1 MKTIRCDIQLPAS
14 KSESNRALTITAYG
28 GFAPDIQNLSE
39 SNDTQLLKRVF
50 EDLGKSETVDVQD
63 CGTAARFMLTF
74 LACHEGHWLLTG
86 TERMQQRPMQ
96 DLIVAL
102 RDLGADIQCLG
113 NDGFLPV
120 VIEGKTFRG
129 GKVAVDVT
137 RSSQFASSLLL
148 AAPMWPNGLEL
159 ELKGELNSMPYID
172 MTINM
177 MRHFGAEVERKE
189 RKVVVEPKPYRSTPF
204 VVEPDWSAASYWY
217 EIAALSDECDILLK
231 DLPLQSLQGD
241 AKMARMA
248 EQLGVQTIAEKAGL
262 RLKKIPFAS
271 ENLFFNFSDSPDL
284 FPAVV
289 AACAG
294 LELEAHFSGVKNLSS
309 KESDRVE
316 AMKAELSKLGVQLV
330 KISENELKL
339 MPSVLQ
345 KNDCKELIFNTYNDH
360 RIAMALAPL
369 RLILGSASVDH
380 PEVVAKSY
388 PSFWTDFSSICR

>member
-14 KSESNRALTITAYG
+14 KSESNRALTIAAYG

-39 SNDTQLLKRVF
+39 SSDTQLLKRVF

-120 VIEGKTFRG
+120 VIESKTFRG

-148 AAPMWPNGLEL
+148 AAPMWPDGLEL
-159 ELKGELNSMPYID
+159 ELKGEQNSMPYIE
-172 MTINM
+172 MTINV
-177 MRHFGAEVERKE
+177 MRHFGANVERKE
-189 RKVVVEPKPYRSTPF
+189 RKVVVEPKPYRPTPF

-217 EIAALSDECDILLK
+217 EIASLSDECDILLK
-231 DLPLQSLQGD
+231 DLSLQSLQGD
-241 AKMARMA
+241 AKMAKMA

-262 RLKKIPFAS
+262 RLKKIPLAT

-294 LELEAHFSGVKNLSS
+294 LELEVHFSGVKNLSS

-316 AMKAELSKLGVQLV
+316 AMKTELSKLGVQLV

-339 MPSVLQ
+339 LPSVLQ
-345 KNDCKELIFNTYNDH
+345 NIDCKDLKFNAYNDH
-360 RIAMALAPL
+360 RIAMALTPL
-369 RLILGSASVDH
+369 CLKLGSVGVDH

-388 PSFWTDFSSICR
+388 PGFWTDFSSICQ

>member
-14 KSESNRALTITAYG
+14 KSESNRALTIAAYG

-39 SNDTQLLKRVF
+39 SNDTQLLKHVF
-50 EDLGKSETVDVQD
+50 EDLGKSETVNVQD

-86 TERMQQRPMQ
+86 TDRMQQRPMQ

-102 RDLGADIQCLG
+102 RDFGADIQCLG
-113 NDGFLPV
+113 KDGFLPV
-120 VIEGKTFRG
+120 VIDGKPLRG

-177 MRHFGAEVERKE
+177 MHHFGANVVRKG
-189 RKVVVEPKPYRSTPF
+189 RKVVVEPKPYRPTPF

-217 EIAALSDECDILLK
+217 EIAALSDKCDILLK
-231 DLPLQSLQGD
+231 DLLLQSLQGD
-241 AKMARMA
+241 AKMVKMA
-248 EQLGVQTIAEKAGL
+248 EQLGVLTITEKAGL

-289 AACAG
+289 VACAG
-294 LELEAHFSGVKNLSS
+294 LELEAHFAGVKNLSS

-316 AMKAELSKLGVQLV
+316 VMKAELSKIGVQLV

-339 MPSVLQ
+339 IPPVLK
-345 KNDCKELIFNTYNDH
+345 KNDCKGLKFNTYNDH

-369 RLILGSASVDH
+369 RLKFGRVEIDY

-388 PSFWTDFSSICR
+388 PDFWEDFDKL

>member
-1 MKTIRCDIQLPAS
+1 MKTIRCDIQFPAS
-14 KSESNRALTITAYG
+14 KSESNRALTIAAYG

-39 SNDTQLLKRVF
+39 SNDTQLLKRIF

-102 RDLGADIQCLG
+102 RDFGADIQCVEK
-113 NDGFLPV
+113 DGFLPV
-120 VIEGKTFRG
+120 MIGGKPLCG

-189 RKVVVEPKPYRSTPF
+189 RKVVVEPKPYRPTPF
-204 VVEPDWSAASYWY
+204 IVEPDWSAASYWY

-231 DLPLQSLQGD
+231 DLSLQSLQGD
-241 AKMARMA
+241 AMMVKMA
-248 EQLGVQTIAEKAGL
+248 EQLGVLTITEKAGL

-294 LELEAHFSGVKNLSS
+294 LELEAHFAGVKNLSS

-316 AMKAELSKLGVQLV
+316 AMKTELSKIGVQLV
-330 KISENELKL
+330 KISENELEL
-339 MPSVLQ
+339 LPSVLQ
-345 KNDCKELIFNTYNDH
+345 KNDCKGLIFNTYNDH

-369 RLILGSASVDH
+369 RLKFGRVEIGY

-388 PSFWTDFSSICR
+388 PDFWEDFDKL

>member
-14 KSESNRALTITAYG
+14 KSESNRALTIAAYG

-39 SNDTQLLKRVF
+39 SSDTQLLKRVF

-102 RDLGADIQCLG
+102 RELGADIQCLG
-113 NDGFLPV
+113 KDGFLPV
-120 VIEGKTFRG
+120 VIEGKPLRG

-177 MRHFGAEVERKE
+177 MRHFGAEVERKV
-189 RKVVVEPKPYRSTPF
+189 RKVVVEPKPYRPTPF

-231 DLPLQSLQGD
+231 DLSLQSLQGD
-241 AKMARMA
+241 AKMAKMA
-248 EQLGVQTIAEKAGL
+248 EQLGIQTIAEKAGL
-262 RLKKIPFAS
+262 RLKKISFAS
-271 ENLFFNFSDSPDL
+271 ENLFFDFSDSPDL
-284 FPAVV
+284 FSAVV

-294 LELEAHFSGVKNLSS
+294 LELEVHFSGVKNLSS

-316 AMKAELSKLGVQLV
+316 AMKTELSKLGVQLV

-339 MPSVLQ
+339 LPSVLQ
-345 KNDCKELIFNTYNDH
+345 NIDCKDLKFNAYNDH
-360 RIAMALAPL
+360 RIAMALTPL
-369 RLILGSASVDH
+369 CLKLGSVGVDH

-388 PSFWTDFSSICR
+388 PGFWTDFSSICQ

>member
-14 KSESNRALTITAYG
+14 KSESNRALTIAAYG

-39 SNDTQLLKRVF
+39 SSDTQLLKRVF

-74 LACHEGHWLLTG
+74 LACHEGHRLLTG

-102 RDLGADIQCLG
+102 RDFGADIQCLG
-113 NDGFLPV
+113 KDGFLPV
-120 VIEGKTFRG
+120 VIDGKPLRG
-129 GKVAVDVT
+129 GEAAVDVT

-148 AAPMWPNGLEL
+148 AAPMWPNGLKL
-159 ELKGELNSMPYID
+159 ELKGELNSMPYIE

-177 MRHFGAEVERKE
+177 MRHFGANVERKE
-189 RKVVVEPKPYRSTPF
+189 RKVVVEPKPYCPTPF

-231 DLPLQSLQGD
+231 DLSLQSLQGD
-241 AKMARMA
+241 AKMAKMA

-262 RLKKIPFAS
+262 RLRKIPFAS
-271 ENLFFNFSDSPDL
+271 ENLFFDFFDSPDL
-284 FPAVV
+284 FPTVV

-294 LELEAHFSGVKNLSS
+294 LELEVHFAGVKNLSS

-316 AMKAELSKLGVQLV
+316 AMKTELSKLGVQLV

-339 MPSVLQ
+339 LPSVLQ
-345 KNDCKELIFNTYNDH
+345 NIDCKDLKFNAYNDH

-388 PSFWTDFSSICR
+388 PGFWTDFSSICQ

>member
-14 KSESNRALTITAYG
+14 KSESNRALTIAAYG

-39 SNDTQLLKRVF
+39 SSDTQLLKRIF

-86 TERMQQRPMQ
+86 TDRMQQRPMQ

-102 RDLGADIQCLG
+102 RDFSADIQCLG
-113 NDGFLPV
+113 KDGFLPV
-120 VIEGKTFRG
+120 VIEGKPLRG
-129 GKVAVDVT
+129 GEAAVDVT

-148 AAPMWPNGLEL
+148 AAPMWPDGLEL
-159 ELKGELNSMPYID
+159 ELKGELNSMPYIE

-177 MRHFGAEVERKE
+177 MRHFGANVERKE
-189 RKVVVEPKPYRSTPF
+189 RKVVVEPKPYCPTSF

-231 DLPLQSLQGD
+231 DLSLQSLQGD
-241 AKMARMA
+241 AKMAKMA
-248 EQLGVQTIAEKAGL
+248 EQLGVQTITEKAGL
-262 RLKKIPFAS
+262 RLKNIPLAT
-271 ENLFFNFSDSPDL
+271 ENLSFNFSDSPDL

-294 LELEAHFSGVKNLSS
+294 LELEAHFVGVKNLSS

-316 AMKAELSKLGVQLV
+316 VMKAELSKLGVQLV

-339 MPSVLQ
+339 MPSVLRN
-345 KNDCKELIFNTYNDH
+345 NDCKDLKFNTYNDH

>member
-14 KSESNRALTITAYG
+14 KSESNRALTIAAYG
-28 GFAPDIQNLSE
+28 GFAPDFQNLSE
-39 SNDTQLLKRVF
+39 SSDTQLLKHII
-50 EDLGKSETVDVQD
+50 EDLGKNEAVDVRD

-74 LACHEGHWLLTG
+74 LACHEGRWLLTG
-86 TERMQQRPMQ
+86 TERMKQRPMQ

-102 RDLGADIQCLG
+102 RELNADIQCVEK
-113 NDGFLPV
+113 DGFLPV
-120 VIEGKTFRG
+120 RIVGKPLNGDKIT
-129 GKVAVDVT
+129 VDVT

-159 ELKGELNSMPYID
+159 ELEGELNSLPYID
-172 MTINM
+172 MTISM
-177 MRHFGAEVERKE
+177 MRHFGADVERKN
-189 RKVVVEPKPYRSTPF
+189 RAVFVKPKPYCPTTF

-217 EIAALSDECDILLK
+217 EIAALSDDFDILLK
-231 DLPLQSLQGD
+231 DLSLQSIQGD
-241 AKMARMA
+241 AKVANMA

-262 RLKKIPFAS
+262 RLKKISFAS
-271 ENLFFNFSDSPDL
+271 ENLFFDFSDSPDL

-294 LELEAHFSGVKNLSS
+294 LELEVHFAGVKNLSS

-316 AMKAELSKLGVQLV
+316 AMKTELSKLGVQLV

-339 MPSVLQ
+339 LPSVLQ
-345 KNDCKELIFNTYNDH
+345 NIDCKDLKFNAYNDH
-360 RIAMALAPL
+360 RIAMALTPL
-369 RLILGSASVDH
+369 CLKLGSVGVDH

-388 PSFWTDFSSICR
+388 PGFWTDFSSICQ

>member
-14 KSESNRALTITAYG
+14 KSESNRALTIAAYG

-39 SNDTQLLKRVF
+39 SSDTQLLKRVF

-74 LACHEGHWLLTG
+74 LACHEGHWMLTG

-113 NDGFLPV
+113 KDGFLPV
-120 VIEGKTFRG
+120 VIDGKSLHG

-177 MRHFGAEVERKE
+177 MRHFGAEVERNE
-189 RKVVVEPKPYRSTPF
+189 REVVVEPKPYRPTPF

-217 EIAALSDECDILLK
+217 EIAALSDECGILLK
-231 DLPLQSLQGD
+231 DLSLQSLQGD
-241 AKMARMA
+241 AKMAKMA

-271 ENLFFNFSDSPDL
+271 ENLFFDFSDSPDL

-294 LELEAHFSGVKNLSS
+294 LELEVHFAGVKNLSS

-316 AMKAELSKLGVQLV
+316 AMKTELSKLGAQLV

-339 MPSVLQ
+339 LPSVLQ
-345 KNDCKELIFNTYNDH
+345 NIDCKDLKFNAYNDH
-360 RIAMALAPL
+360 RIAMALTPL
-369 RLILGSASVDH
+369 CLKLGSVGVDH

-388 PSFWTDFSSICR
+388 PGFWSDFSSICQ

>member
-14 KSESNRALTITAYG
+14 KSESNRALTIAAYG

-86 TERMQQRPMQ
+86 TDRMQQRPMQ

-113 NDGFLPV
+113 NAGFLPV
-120 VIEGKTFRG
+120 VIEGKPLRG

-137 RSSQFASSLLL
+137 HSSQFASSLLL

-159 ELKGELNSMPYID
+159 ELKGELNSMPYIE

-177 MRHFGAEVERKE
+177 MRHFGANVERKE

-241 AKMARMA
+241 AKMAKMA
-248 EQLGVQTIAEKAGL
+248 EQLGIQTILEKAGL
-262 RLKKIPFAS
+262 RLKKIPLAT

-294 LELEAHFSGVKNLSS
+294 LELEAHFVGVKNLSS

-316 AMKAELSKLGVQLV
+316 VMKAELSKLGVQLV
-330 KISENELKL
+330 KISGNELKL
-339 MPSVLQ
+339 MPSVLRN
-345 KNDCKELIFNTYNDH
+345 NDCKDLKFNTYNDH

-388 PSFWTDFSSICR
+388 PGFWTDFSSICR

>member
-14 KSESNRALTITAYG
+14 KSESNRALTIAAYG

-39 SNDTQLLKRVF
+39 SNDTQLLKRIF
-50 EDLGKSETVDVQD
+50 EDLGKNEAVDVRD

-74 LACHEGHWLLTG
+74 LACHEGHWMLTG
-86 TERMQQRPMQ
+86 TDRMQQRPMQ

-102 RDLGADIQCLG
+102 RDFGADIQCLG
-113 NDGFLPV
+113 KDGFLPV
-120 VIEGKTFRG
+120 VIEGKPLRG
-129 GKVAVDVT
+129 GEAAVDVT

-148 AAPMWPNGLEL
+148 AAPMWPNGLKL
-159 ELKGELNSMPYID
+159 ELKGELNSIPYIE

-177 MRHFGAEVERKE
+177 MRHFGADVERKN
-189 RKVVVEPKPYRSTPF
+189 RAVFVKPKPYCPTTF

-217 EIAALSDECDILLK
+217 EIAALSDDFDILLK
-231 DLPLQSLQGD
+231 DLSLQSIQGD
-241 AKMARMA
+241 AKVANMA

-262 RLKKIPFAS
+262 RLKKISFAS
-271 ENLFFNFSDSPDL
+271 ENLFFDFSDSPDL

-294 LELEAHFSGVKNLSS
+294 LELEVHFAGVKNLSS

-316 AMKAELSKLGVQLV
+316 AMKTELSKLGVQLV

-339 MPSVLQ
+339 LPSVLQ
-345 KNDCKELIFNTYNDH
+345 NIDCKDLKFNAYNDH
-360 RIAMALAPL
+360 RIAMALTPL
-369 RLILGSASVDH
+369 CLKLGSVGVDH

-388 PSFWTDFSSICR
+388 PGFWTDFSSICQ